1 MNDIQKVVQALNGP
15 PFNKRLSLVAFD
27 DLSPTELFQLAN
39 DVLAHIDTSHRVDV
53 RIEPAD
59 LAGPRIIGFLQ
70 LLKFPL
76 PAGDKEVEAFTVALL
91 RGSREAVYP
100 VLAYLL
106 SRLPQLKKRAYVAKY
121 LVPTEVPSEVSHD
134 ENVAEML
141 AQYRELQLEFKEV
154 HKLLDRQNS
163 TQQPGSSGSTPRI
176 TPQELKREM
185 HQLEEERGQLIE
197 KIAGLKKK
205 TADIK
210 GFAPLLEATSTL
222 RKEQEE
228 EIKIR
233 ERMMDQRMN
242 LQAAERRY
250 ADMNRKLA
258 ETRMSSR
265 EDMSA
270 EAIFEAA
277 RRDNAEMRNLV
288 RKTLPANI
296 EARRET
302 LHKLGRILS
311 LPPKSEHELIE
322 LKSSVTQLEQVV
334 SSLTADVQ
342 AAQRAAGDDKLAMF
356 RQQAVLIAKKLTQRE
371 EVLEIANAELE
382 ALSNELE
389 AKESKLTEMSG
400 PKFMRR
406 DEFKAYAAALR
417 NKTATFKQLKQELAD
432 LRQETVILAQTETKL
447 KEKAGDLDV
456 FLRRLEEK
464 KGVTGYSAVQSDL
477 EKVSALKARI
487 DESKGATLN
496 EISRIVQDINFAIKE
511 KKAKLAPAIQAL
523 RQMRTEFTE
532 AEDVW
537 MQEKARYES
546 VASGLESEKLAL
558 ERETDAAQAEVIG
571 EESRR
576 AMLLALS
583 DETQTRIDRA
593 KEEAT
598 YERDEGPR
606 YLRDFKT
613 LKDVYNQ
620 KLSQLEALS
629 KELRKK
635 QKDIRD
641 NSNLH
646 AAQRAKFLDLKKLLV
661 AKLNHYKSGQ
671 SSGIGGEGKQG
682 DDVFSLG
689 ASNVLKIA
697 Q

>member
-1 MNDIQKVVQALNGP
+1 
-15 PFNKRLSLVAFD
+15 
-27 DLSPTELFQLAN
+27 
-39 DVLAHIDTSHRVDV
+39 
-53 RIEPAD
+53 
-59 LAGPRIIGFLQ
+59 
-70 LLKFPL
+70 
-76 PAGDKEVEAFTVALL
+76 
-91 RGSREAVYP
+91 
-100 VLAYLL
+100 
-106 SRLPQLKKRAYVAKY
+106 
-121 LVPTEVPSEVSHD
+121 
-134 ENVAEML
+134 
-141 AQYRELQLEFKEV
+141 
-154 HKLLDRQNS
+154 
-163 TQQPGSSGSTPRI
+163 
-176 TPQELKREM
+176 
-185 HQLEEERGQLIE
+185 
-197 KIAGLKKK
+197 
-205 TADIK
+205 
-210 GFAPLLEATSTL
+210 
-222 RKEQEE
+222 
-228 EIKIR
+228 
-233 ERMMDQRMN
+233 
-242 LQAAERRY
+242 
-250 ADMNRKLA
+250 
-258 ETRMSSR
+258 MSSR

-270 EAIFEAA
+270 EAIFDAA
-277 RRDNAEMRNLV
+277 RRDNSEMRNLV
-288 RKTLPANI
+288 RKTLPSSI

-311 LPPKSEHELIE
+311 LPPKSEHELME
-322 LKSSVTQLEQVV
+322 LKSSVAQLEQIV
-334 SSLTADVQ
+334 SNLTSEVQ

-382 ALSNELE
+382 ALSSELE
-389 AKESKLTEMSG
+389 AKESKLTELSG

-417 NKTATFKQLKQELAD
+417 NKTAAFKQLKQELAD

-464 KGVTGYSAVQSDL
+464 KGVTGYSTVQSDL

-496 EISRIVQDINFAIKE
+496 EISRIVQDINNAIKE

-523 RQMRTEFTE
+523 RQMRTEFSE

-546 VASGLESEKLAL
+546 VASGLEAEKLSL
-558 ERETDAAQAEVIG
+558 EREADAAQTEVIA

-576 AMLLALS
+576 AMLLALA
-583 DETQTRIDRA
+583 DETQARIDRA
-593 KEEAT
+593 KEEAN
-598 YERDEGPR
+598 YEREEGPR

-641 NSNLH
+641 NSSLH
-646 AAQRAKFLDLKKLLV
+646 AAQRAKFLDLKKLLL
-661 AKLNHYKSGQ
+661 AKLTQYRTGQASGNG
-671 SSGIGGEGKQG
+671 SEGKQG
-682 DDVFSLG
+682 DDVFHLG